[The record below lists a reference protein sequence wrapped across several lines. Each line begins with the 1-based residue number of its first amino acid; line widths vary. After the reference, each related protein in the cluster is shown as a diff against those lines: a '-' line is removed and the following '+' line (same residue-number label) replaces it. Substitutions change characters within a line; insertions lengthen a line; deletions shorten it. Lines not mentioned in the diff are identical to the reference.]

1 MCTQGTLT
9 ASLSQ
14 VLTSPVFILDQIFGW
29 LISPAKNRI
38 PLLVSSFAFRLHHI
52 LRICPRNL
60 TSFTRRF
67 LSRSRGAILSNTH
80 YGSHSLASWL
90 WIPSQIF
97 LVKVVFFFHF
107 AGLVNLC
114 DLCLGM
120 RLQAMKAGVWDSG
133 NETSSTINSHQMLC
147 HWNQKR
153 KPQFCG
159 PSQQHRN

>member
-1 MCTQGTLT
+1 MQLKKRLNPNMHWTYVYTRYIN
-9 ASLSQ
+9 SLSLSGAH
-14 VLTSPVFILDQIFGW
+14 VPSFHPRPNFGW

-38 PLLVSSFAFRLHHI
+38 PLLVSSFVFRLHHI

-97 LVKVVFFFHF
+97 LVKVVFFFF
-107 AGLVNLC
+107 I
-114 DLCLGM
+114 
-120 RLQAMKAGVWDSG
+120 LQGWATYATFVW
-133 NETSSTINSHQMLC
+133 E
-147 HWNQKR
+147 
-153 KPQFCG
+153 
-159 PSQQHRN
+159 